1 MVTGAISVEFS
12 QYCKCDAI
20 FEAKYLRTHR
30 SGGTKV
36 LRCFPHCCPSHV
48 FNSVCG
54 TSVVARV
61 HGPSDRIQNSIT
73 YLRFEASYER
83 PYQVGDTINEQN
95 ILSNLRRQT
104 HAIGE
109 WIASQYDVFDDK
121 NCARVSEF
129 SPKATSSLGWHYRWV
144 GGSARQQRR
153 ATHCLRVYVFE
164 RFFHHNV
171 PMLRV
176 IATTQSPT
184 FIVMSYRRACKVCQ
198 RQTPEDLEKTTAQCQ
213 CEGIYRVSNNSLSDE
228 GGDDEN
234 MDSSQMLQSSSP
246 PNTPSSTALIADMEH
261 AFSVLYYYISTIG
274 VSGFAAQLQMLEDAL
289 RGCVTKAAN
298 RPPIFSSFVLPNTI
312 PVKGLEASIAS
323 ACMLLLCQLTKHIPS
338 IRHFFGSNASC
349 LLNKRDLEKKY
360 LVWIRFAYETL
371 NPSVAPL
378 DTNIL
383 AVAQE
388 IVCLCEDP
396 AMQRADIQLL
406 RHKIQTYHP
415 TLAFEWFVAQMREM
429 YLAMNSPIPTPSP
442 NNPSPFDGRWLWQLT
457 QLNLVAD
464 TTPSFLTIFRAV
476 TMGLSV
482 QQIVHGSSLFITSDL
497 ALFPTI
503 WSEFI
508 LDGQPHIL
516 RVFPN
521 GETTMSCVS
530 DFMYGDYV
538 GTIVSPTQLE
548 FAMYCWPATV
558 MSVNR
563 MCYVLRFQSV
573 LVDSGHIC
581 IRVAVCAAREEKIVD
596 YWGIEVNERI
606 ASYNPRAQAS
616 LLDVTF
622 HYERTS

>member
-12 QYCKCDAI
+12 QYCKCDSI

-61 HGPSDRIQNSIT
+61 HGPADRVQQSVT

-83 PYQVGDTINEQN
+83 ALQVGETLSEQTI
-95 ILSNLRRQT
+95 LGNLRRQT

-121 NCARVSEF
+121 TSVRVNEF

-153 ATHCLRVYVFE
+153 ATHCLRAYVFE

-176 IATTQSPT
+176 VATTQSPT

-198 RQTPEDLEKTTAQCQ
+198 RQTPEDLEKTAAQCQ
-213 CEGIYRVSNNSLSDE
+213 CEGIYRVSAHGSD
-228 GGDDEN
+228 GDDEN
-234 MDSSQMLQSSSP
+234 VAENGGQMSP
-246 PNTPSSTALIADMEH
+246 VPAATALVADMEH
-261 AFSVLYYYISTIG
+261 AFSVIYYYISTVG
-274 VSGFAAQLQMLEDAL
+274 VGAFSAQVQMLEETMQMCFFGSARGAL
-289 RGCVTKAAN
+289 FAPFVGHAAGAA
-298 RPPIFSSFVLPNTI
+298 
-312 PVKGLEASIAS
+312 KGLEASIS
-323 ACMLLLCQLTKHIPS
+323 TACMLLMSQLTTHIPS
-338 IRHFFGSNASC
+338 WRHFFGSNASC

-371 NPSVAPL
+371 NPCVAPL
-378 DTNIL
+378 DTTL
-383 AVAQE
+383 LHVAQD
-388 IVCLCEDP
+388 ILRLCEDP
-396 AMQRADIQLL
+396 QQQRPEIHLL

-429 YLAMNSPIPTPSP
+429 YLAMNSPAPLPAPQPSP
-442 NNPSPFDGRWLWQLT
+442 RDGHWIWKHT
-457 QLNLVAD
+457 QLGFLAASA
-464 TTPSFLTIFRAV
+464 PSFLSIYRSLS
-476 TMGLSV
+476 MGLAL
-482 QQIVHGSSLFITSDL
+482 QQIVHGTSLFVTSQH
-497 ALFPTI
+497 AFFPTI
-503 WSEFI
+503 WSEFV
-508 LDGQPHIL
+508 LDGAPHIL
-516 RVFPN
+516 RVFAN

-538 GTIVSPTQLE
+538 GTLGADAAVELT
-548 FAMYCWPATV
+548 MYCWPATV
-558 MSVNR
+558 HSVDR
-563 MCYVLRFQSV
+563 QCYAIRLQSM
-573 LVDSGHIC
+573 LHGPNALSC
-581 IRVAVCAAREEKIVD
+581 RLSVAAAAEEKKID
-596 YWGIEVNERI
+596 YWGIDVSERV
-606 ASYNPRAQAS
+606 ASYNRRHETAV
-616 LLDVTF
+616 LEVTLQ
-622 HYERTS
+622 YERRLA

>member
-1 MVTGAISVEFS
+1 MVTSAISVEFS
-12 QYCKCDAI
+12 QYCKCDSI

-61 HGPSDRIQNSIT
+61 HGPADRVQQSMT

-83 PYQVGDTINEQN
+83 PFQVGDTLSEQT

-121 NCARVSEF
+121 TSVRVNEF

-153 ATHCLRVYVFE
+153 ATHCLRAYVFE

-171 PMLRV
+171 SMLRV
-176 IATTQSPT
+176 VATTQSPT

-198 RQTPEDLEKTTAQCQ
+198 RQTPEDLEKTSAQCQ
-213 CEGIYRVSNNSLSDE
+213 CEGIYRVSSHGSDN
-228 GGDDEN
+228 DDEN
-234 MDSSQMLQSSSP
+234 MTP
-246 PNTPSSTALIADMEH
+246 PSSIMSMQQDAMPSALISDMEH
-261 AFSVLYYYISTIG
+261 AFSIIYYYLSTLD
-274 VSGFAAQLQMLEDAL
+274 VPAFAAQLAMLEETMQQCFFH
-289 RGCVTKAAN
+289 GTGPN
-298 RPPIFSSFVLPNTI
+298 ISSPLFQPFI
-312 PVKGLEASIAS
+312 RAPSPQAKGLEASIAS
-323 ACMLLLCQLTKHIPS
+323 ACMLFMSQITTHMPAV
-338 IRHFFGSNASC
+338 RHFFGSNAAC

-360 LVWIRFAYETL
+360 LAWIRFAYETL

-378 DTNIL
+378 DTTLLHLAQDIL
-383 AVAQE
+383 RLV
-388 IVCLCEDP
+388 EDP
-396 AMQRADIQLL
+396 LAQRPNISLL

-429 YLAMNSPIPTPSP
+429 YLAINSPMPSTTTPSP
-442 NNPSPFDGRWLWQLT
+442 LDGRWRWTSTNVSFL
-457 QLNLVAD
+457 AD
-464 TTPSFLTIFRAV
+464 SSPPSFLTIFRALS
-476 TMGLSV
+476 MGLSV
-482 QQIVHGSSLFITSDL
+482 QQIVQGTSLFITSEH

-503 WSEFI
+503 WSEFV
-508 LDGQPHIL
+508 LDGHPHIL
-516 RVFPN
+516 RVFAN

-538 GTIVSPTQLE
+538 GRLGPEDPQTVELTL
-548 FAMYCWPATV
+548 YCWPAAV
-558 MSVNR
+558 LSVNR
-563 MCYVLRFQSV
+563 HCYAIRLQSV
-573 LVDSGHIC
+573 LHGPNTLSC
-581 IRVAVCAAREEKIVD
+581 RVQVTSALEDKKVD
-596 YWGIEVNERI
+596 YWGMDISERI
-606 ASYNPRAQAS
+606 ASFNVRDEAPVLELTLQYAR
-616 LLDVTF
+616 
-622 HYERTS
+622 R